1 MINLINPENVGN
13 IRNYL
18 IYNIDSGHEVS
29 DFDIEEMIERV
40 LIYTNRTELPTELER
55 ILAKQLYKID
65 QDKRMLANNEVG
77 EVSSISDNGQSISY
91 SSINNKRRILSNDL
105 YLLEGLEP
113 ILDRYKLVRVFK
125 QEKLNADKR

>member
-1 MINLINPENVGN
+1 MSNLINPENVMN
-13 IRNYL
+13 IRDYL
-18 IYNIDSGHEVS
+18 IYQIDSGNEVS

-125 QEKLNADKR
+125 QEKLNADK

>member
-1 MINLINPENVGN
+1 MSNLINPENVGN
-13 IRNYL
+13 IRDYL
-18 IYNIDSGHEVS
+18 IYQIDSGNEVS

-125 QEKLNADKR
+125 QEKLNADK

>member
-1 MINLINPENVGN
+1 MSNLINPENVTN
-13 IRNYL
+13 IRDYL
-18 IYNIDSGHEVS
+18 IYQIDSGNEVS

>member
-1 MINLINPENVGN
+1 MSNLINPENVTN
-13 IRNYL
+13 IRDYL
-18 IYNIDSGHEVS
+18 IYQIDSGNEVS

-125 QEKLNADKR
+125 QEKLNADK